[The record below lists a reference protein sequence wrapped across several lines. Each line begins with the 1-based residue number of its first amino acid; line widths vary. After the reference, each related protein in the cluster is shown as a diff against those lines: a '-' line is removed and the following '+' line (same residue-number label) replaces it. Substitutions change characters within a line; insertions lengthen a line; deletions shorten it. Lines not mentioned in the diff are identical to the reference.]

1 MKKHIFIIILLI
13 LALALPGCSMD
24 QEAGRGFDIPE
35 AEKIQKLLDD
45 FSKAVME
52 KNKEAMTGSIWEECP
67 SRQLELDSLNMLMA
81 GGELNSYSQSV
92 LSARRLKDGVICTV
106 RTSWKGTYGDKE
118 REGGSTRDMY
128 FIYGDS
134 AWKIGDFNYHPY
146 ISPTIVVGSDSELY
160 DAAYSMSEA
169 LVSRLRTDTEH
180 LQTYGDIILVGTPY
194 DNASILDLEE
204 KGLTAA
210 RVTDEYPGNSLG
222 IVQVLSNVG
231 SYRHVIIIQ
240 GSEVKTAESSII
252 YMTQYIKKNPYIN
265 PGVYFIEES
274 GLRIASALELTTLVT
289 LDMEKSSQ
297 RIRDVQKQI
306 EANLS
311 VMEEELLSEKAQ
323 QEREQLYLDNKY
335 QEDYPK
341 VFSRYQFYPQH
352 SPFDGM
358 VLVNAG
364 YAGDKLCTDAFRL
377 PYGANAGTAH
387 AYAGY
392 MRRSVKLSDDKD
404 HDDKGPLL
412 GEDVS
417 HTLAAHEID
426 TSANEMELSAL
437 GTAIL
442 RLSGFS
448 PEQVFTASASKGDSV
463 FLNIDAGYTI
473 SPADNS
479 VLDPQL
485 QPPDARLVS
494 LYNDGSFIDY
504 EDNTSNLDAEEA
516 ASISE
521 VAGSLF
527 KLNDPSGRKAP
538 ESVPFGGSELY
549 EPLSMPD
556 DSEEIYDL
564 LRTTYI
570 SDDSPCLF
578 STLDEAREQLRIA
591 MGRLLARK
599 CSRYLVNAAVR
610 YPSSQFDLAR
620 YAVGS
625 INVEHPEAYAEAS
638 ENSLAVKQLSGG
650 IANLLSDTSDKTD
663 KLLEVLEGISEEEEA
678 VDSFLF
684 PDYCAARK
692 KGSHRDKALLAFG
705 LYSRMTGNSA
715 DAYVALGENS
725 SYLIFKQEDQWQ
737 YIDCKY
743 NTLTDFIED
752 EPYVVFNKSFV
763 YNKSLEIGYLPDVM
777 E

>member
-1 MKKHIFIIILLI
+1 MKKTGFLLILLI
-13 LALALPGCSMD
+13 LTLQLPGCGIR
-24 QEAGRGFDIPE
+24 QEAGREFDIPE
-35 AEKIQKLLDD
+35 ADKIQILLDD

-52 KNKEAMTGSIWEECP
+52 KNEEAITGSIWEECP
-67 SRQLELDSLNMLMA
+67 GLQLELDSLNMLMA
-81 GGELNSYSQSV
+81 RGDLSSYSQSV
-92 LSARRLKDGVICTV
+92 LSAQRLKDGVICTV
-106 RTSWKGTYGDKE
+106 RTSWEGTDRDKSP
-118 REGGSTRDMY
+118 EGGSTRNIY
-128 FIYGDS
+128 FIYDGS
-134 AWKIGDFNYHPY
+134 AWKIGDFNYRPY
-146 ISPTIVVGSDSELY
+146 INPTIVVGSDSELY

-169 LVSRLRTDTEH
+169 FASRLRTDTEH
-180 LQTYGDIILVGTPY
+180 LQAYGDMILVGTPY

-210 RVTDEYPGNSLG
+210 RVTDGYPGNGLG
-222 IVQVLSNVG
+222 IVQVLSNVEN
-231 SYRHVIIIQ
+231 YRHVIIIQ
-240 GSEVKTAESSII
+240 GSEAKTAESSIS
-252 YMTQYIKKNPYIN
+252 YMTQYLSKNPYIN
-265 PGVYFIEES
+265 PGVYFIEDS
-274 GLRIASALELTTLVT
+274 GLRIATALELTTLVT
-289 LDMEKSSQ
+289 LDMDKSSQ
-297 RIRDVQKQI
+297 RIRDVQKQM
-306 EANLS
+306 EASLP
-311 VMEEELLSEKAQ
+311 VMEEELLAEKAQ
-323 QEREQLYLDNKY
+323 LEREQLYLDNKY

-341 VFSRYQFYPQH
+341 VFSRYGFYPER

-358 VLVNAG
+358 ILVNAG

-377 PYGANAGTAH
+377 PYGCNAGTAY
-387 AYAGY
+387 AYTDY
-392 MRRSVKLSDDKD
+392 MRRNIKLSDDSKQ
-404 HDDKGPLL
+404 DDKGPLM

-417 HTLAAHEID
+417 HIKAAHEID
-426 TSANEMELSAL
+426 TSANELELSAL
-437 GTAIL
+437 GTALL

-448 PEQVFTASASKGDSV
+448 PDQVFTASTSKGNSV

-473 SPADNS
+473 YPADNS

-485 QPPDARLVS
+485 QPPGTRLVS
-494 LYNDGSFIDY
+494 LYNDGSFIYY
-504 EDNTSNLDAEEA
+504 EDNASNLDAEEA
-516 ASISE
+516 ASISK

-527 KLNDPSGRKAP
+527 KLNDTSGRKSP
-538 ESVPFGGSELY
+538 ENVPFGGSELY
-549 EPLSMPD
+549 EPLSMPY

-564 LRTTYI
+564 LRKPYI

-578 STLDEAREQLRIA
+578 STLDEAREQLRIT
-591 MGRLLARK
+591 MGRLLAQK
-599 CSRYLVNAAVR
+599 CARYLVNAAAR

-663 KLLEVLEGISEEEEA
+663 KLLEVLEGITEEEGT
-678 VDSFLF
+678 VDSFRF

-705 LYSRMTGNSA
+705 LYSRLTGNPE

-725 SYLIFKQEDQWQ
+725 SYLVFKQEDQWK

-743 NTLTDFIED
+743 NTVTDSTED

-763 YNKSLEIGYLPDVM
+763 YNRNLEIGFLPEIM